1 MTMDSTIRTAPAGA
15 DTVDMAGI
23 PIVAPWSRAEFA
35 AYVDREI
42 APNAGAW
49 DRAEAV
55 PMEAIRSLYATGW
68 LGAIIPREHGGAGM
82 DMTTFGVLNEELGRG
97 CSSVRSLLTVHSMC
111 SFSILRWG
119 GKALKEHWLPRLA
132 TGETIGAF
140 CLSEPGAGSD
150 AASITTEATLDG
162 DAYVLHGTKKWTTFG
177 QIADLYL
184 VFAQC
189 AGKPIAMVVDR
200 HSPGVTVTP
209 LRGISGTRASLLAEI
224 TFDGCRVPVSQRLG
238 GPGFGMAVAMSTLE
252 IGRFSVA
259 SGSVGIIQAALNASL
274 AYASTRRQ
282 GGDVIAN
289 HQLVRQ
295 ILTQMSVDVRAA
307 RLLCQSAARMYDTG
321 EPRATDEIFAAKYFA
336 STAAMRASLDACQV
350 HGAAGCTDDYPVERL
365 ARDARVMEIIEGSTQ
380 IMQVSIAGQELAA
393 FQRARG

>member
-1 MTMDSTIRTAPAGA
+1 MSTETHTTATQAA
-15 DTVDMAGI
+15 VDMAGI
-23 PIVAPWSRAEFA
+23 PVVDAGWTRPAFA

-42 APNAGAW
+42 APHAGAW

-55 PMEAIRSLYATGW
+55 PMEAVRRLFATGW
-68 LGAIIPREHGGAGM
+68 LGALVPREHGGAGV
-82 DMTTFGVLNEELGRG
+82 DMATFGVLNEELGRG

-111 SFSILRWG
+111 SFSVLRWG
-119 GKALKEHWLPRLA
+119 GRALKERWLPRLA

-140 CLSEPGAGSD
+140 ALSEPGAGSD

-162 DAYVLHGTKKWTTFG
+162 DAYVLNGTKKWTTFG

-184 VFAQC
+184 VFAQS
-189 AGKPIAMVVDR
+189 AGKPIAMVVER
-200 HSPGVTVTP
+200 ATPGVTVEP
-209 LRGISGTRASLLAEI
+209 LRGISGTRASLLAQI
-224 TFDGCRVPVSQRLG
+224 TFDGARVPVGNRLG
-238 GPGFGMAVAMSTLE
+238 GPGFGLGVAMSVLE

-259 SGSVGIIQAALNASL
+259 SGSVGILQAALDATL
-274 AYASTRRQ
+274 AYATSRKQ
-282 GGDVIAN
+282 FGQALSE
-289 HQLVRQ
+289 HQLVRKM
-295 ILTQMSVDVRAA
+295 ITEMSVDLRAA
-307 RLLCQSAARMYDTG
+307 RLLCQSAAAMYDAH
-321 EPRATDEIFAAKYFA
+321 EPGATEAIFAAKYFA
-336 STAAMRASLDACQV
+336 STAAMRAALDACQA